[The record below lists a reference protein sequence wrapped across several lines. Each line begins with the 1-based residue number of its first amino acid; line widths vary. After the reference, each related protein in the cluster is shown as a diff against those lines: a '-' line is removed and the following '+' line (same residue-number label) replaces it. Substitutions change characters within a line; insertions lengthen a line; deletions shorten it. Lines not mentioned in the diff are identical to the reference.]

1 MHTARFL
8 TISHSNQWG
17 LGPNHLPPPPWT
29 EGMTHACETLP
40 QTSHTKL
47 AIMALIPTLYSHI
60 FYSFLHYLNL
70 KTLETVKLDDI
81 WQKGITFQ
89 CRSHNQNEVGNIG
102 IPVLWRDHEKL
113 WSFF

>member
-1 MHTARFL
+1 MGSGAK
-8 TISHSNQWG
+8 
-17 LGPNHLPPPPWT
+17 PPPPSPWT
-29 EGMTHACETLP
+29 EGMTHAFETLP

-81 WQKGITFQ
+81 WQKGLPF
-89 CRSHNQNEVGNIG
+89 NVEVTTKT
-102 IPVLWRDHEKL
+102 KL
-113 WSFF
+113 AILVFLYCGEIMKNFGLFSEQKYRF